1 MQETVERVLAQINR
15 ERLVRMAMGLVDVPS
30 PTGHEEPAARFVQEH
45 LTAHGVRSF
54 LQMVEPGRANV
65 VGELKGTGGG
75 ASLMFNSHLDTSFTG
90 TDADLPVLGELSAAG
105 RPSAYMEDD
114 RICGLG
120 INNDKGPMA
129 AFVEAAIAL
138 KESGIELRGDL
149 ILAGVAGEVGR
160 AGFDDRQG
168 PETRSKGV
176 GTRALLS
183 RGVLS
188 DYALVAEPS
197 NFTVSWCLPGA
208 LYLRLTTRGRPLYTP
223 YTQRT
228 ADPNDSENAVIRMT
242 RVIAAVE
249 AWGAI
254 FEAENRYEFAAGTII
269 PKVNIG
275 AIEGGL
281 GTKPNYQPAIC
292 RLYVDVRTPPNRL
305 PLDVQRELED
315 FLRAQGLGEVVV
327 EAFLSERGYD
337 GQGYEP
343 LAAAVRS
350 AHHSVT
356 GKPIERISESYTSMW
371 NDVNIYHER
380 GIPSLKY
387 GPPTIRYGQRREES
401 LSVDHLVQ
409 AARVYAHTALQICN
423 QERPRRAGAR

>member
-1 MQETVERVLAQINR
+1 MKELGEKVFAQINR
-15 ERLVRMAMGLVDVPS
+15 ERLVKMAMGLVDTAS
-30 PTGHEEPAARFVQEH
+30 PTGREEPAAQFVKDH
-45 LTAHGVRSF
+45 LTDFGIHSF
-54 LQMVEPGRANV
+54 LQIVEPGRANV
-65 VGELKGTGGG
+65 VGVIKGSGGG

-90 TDADLPVLGELSAAG
+90 TDADLPVLGELTAAG
-105 RPSAYMEDD
+105 RPHAYMEDD

-138 KESGIELRGDL
+138 KESGVDLRGDL

-183 RGVLS
+183 RGILS

-208 LYLRLTTRGRPLYTP
+208 IYLRLTTRGRPLYTP

-228 ADPNDSENAVIRMT
+228 ADPKDSENAVIRRT

-249 AWGAI
+249 AWGAKY
-254 FEAENRYEFAAGTII
+254 EAENRYPFSAGTIV
-269 PKVNIG
+269 PKVNVS

-281 GTKPNYQPAIC
+281 GTKPNYQPGIC
-292 RLYVDVRTPPNRL
+292 RLFVDVRIPPNRM

-315 FLRAQGLGEVVV
+315 FLVAQGLGEVAV

-337 GQGYEP
+337 GKGYEP
-343 LAAAVRS
+343 LAEAVRQ
-350 AHHSVT
+350 AHQTTT
-356 GKPIERISESYTSMW
+356 GKAIEQITDSYTSMW

-387 GPPTIRYGQRREES
+387 GPPTIRYGKRREES

-409 AARVYAHTALQICN
+409 AARVYALTALQICN
-423 QERPRRAGAR
+423 QDRPKR